1 MLGESSTGVTS
12 GMRRL
17 AAIMSADIAGFSRL
31 MEHDEEGTHA
41 RLKRYRRDIIEP
53 TVNEHHGQIV
63 KHVGDGFLAIFDS
76 PLEATRCAIVIQQTI
91 AARNAALAK
100 ELWLQYR
107 IGINLGDVLVEPDD
121 VYGDGVN
128 VAARLQA
135 AAAPGEV
142 NIAGG
147 VYEQVK
153 NKLVCGYQSLGDEK
167 LKNITDPVRIYR
179 VLPDPAAVRRA
190 KPLRRALRI
199 GVPAAA
205 ALGLAFGGGLWLAG
219 QMNTQRSAPPT
230 ATATTGTKNGTLPAI
245 AAAVPERA
253 PVSARQAAPP
263 VAGGPNTLPGLPPVP
278 APPPPL
284 PALPGPISE
293 QPAAS
298 PAGPRVAVLPPPVKP
313 ETGPAEGTF
322 RDCQRCPEMIRVP
335 TGSFLM
341 GSNEDPTE
349 QPPHRVTVSAFAMG
363 RHPVTMG
370 EWRACVAAKACQYE
384 PSGDDGLPVS
394 NISWD
399 DAQQYLAWLSKATG
413 RPYRLPSEAEWE
425 YAARGGTATAYWWG
439 ASFAPGMANCK
450 GCGEPYDATRPA
462 KVATFRPN
470 GFGLYD
476 MAGGVNQWVADCWHR
491 NYQRAPADGSAWTL
505 PNCRERVLRGGSWR
519 SSPTD
524 VRVASRAS
532 YESSVR
538 YPAHGFRVALR
549 EK

>member
-12 GMRRL
+12 GTRRL

-41 RLKRYRRDIIEP
+41 RLKRCRRDIIEP
-53 TVNEHHGQIV
+53 TVAEHHGHIV

-100 ELWLQYR
+100 GLWLQYR

-128 VAARLQA
+128 IAARLQA
-135 AAAPGEV
+135 AATPGDV

-205 ALGLAFGGGLWLAG
+205 ALGLAFGGGLWLADR
-219 QMNTQRSAPPT
+219 MNTQGSAPPR
-230 ATATTGTKNGTLPAI
+230 AAATTGTNGTLPAI
-245 AAAVPERA
+245 AATIPERA
-253 PVSARQAAPP
+253 PMSAPTPPSP
-263 VAGGPNTLPGLPPVP
+263 VASGPDTLPGLPPVP

-284 PALPGPISE
+284 TALSGSSSE
-293 QPAAS
+293 QPAVP
-298 PAGPRVAVLPPPVKP
+298 PAGPRVAALPPPVKP
-313 ETGPAEGTF
+313 DTNLAGGTF
-322 RDCQRCPEMIRVP
+322 RDCQRCPEMVRVP
-335 TGSFLM
+335 AGSFIM

-349 QPPHRVTVSAFAMG
+349 QPSHRVTVSAFAIG
-363 RHPVTMG
+363 RHPVTIG
-370 EWRACVAAKACQYE
+370 EWRACIAAQACQYE
-384 PSGDDGLPVS
+384 PQGDDGLPVF
-394 NISWD
+394 NVSWD

-439 ASFAPGMANCK
+439 ASLAPGMANCR
-450 GCGEPYDATRPA
+450 GCGEPYDATRPT
-462 KVATFRPN
+462 KVAAFKPN

-491 NYQRAPADGSAWTL
+491 TYQRAPVDGSAWTQ

-519 SSPTD
+519 SDPTD

-538 YPAHGFRVALR
+538 YPAHGFRVAMS